1 MKYKTDFGQF
11 ISEQKLKNSLQGQ
24 ELAKKL
30 GISLGY
36 LSQLE
41 HGKRLCP
48 DVGLLKKMIEVFD
61 LNMEEINVL
70 YDLYSEAS
78 GQLSPDI
85 AEYIQSDDII
95 RKALRC
101 ARDSSATDEHWER
114 FIESLK
120 NEQ

>member
-1 MKYKTDFGQF
+1 MKECNSKFGQF
-11 ISEQKLKNSLQGQ
+11 ISEQKNKCSINGR

-30 GISLGY
+30 SISHGY

-48 DVGLLKKMIEVFD
+48 DVGLLKKMADVFE
-61 LNMEEINVL
+61 LNMEETHTL
-70 YDLYSEAS
+70 YDLYAEAS

-85 AEYIQSDDII
+85 VEYIQSNDII

-101 ARDSSATDEHWER
+101 AREASATDKHWER

-120 NEQ
+120 K

>member
-1 MKYKTDFGQF
+1 MRYKTDFGQF
-11 ISEQKLKNSLQGQ
+11 ISEQKNKCSLQGQ
-24 ELAKKL
+24 ELAKRL

-61 LNMEEINVL
+61 LDTEEINVL

-78 GQLSPDI
+78 GQMSPDI
-85 AEYIQSDDII
+85 IEYIQSNEII
-95 RKALRC
+95 KKALRC
-101 ARDSSATDEHWER
+101 ARDASATDEHWER
-114 FIESLK
+114 FMESLK

>member
-114 FIESLK
+114 FIEFLK

>member
-1 MKYKTDFGQF
+1 MKECNSKFGQF
-11 ISEQKLKNSLQGQ
+11 ISEQREKRSINGR

-30 GISLGY
+30 GISHGY

-48 DVGLLKKMIEVFD
+48 NVGLLKKMIEVFD

-70 YDLYSEAS
+70 YDLYAEAS

-85 AEYIQSDDII
+85 VEYILSNDII

-101 ARDSSATDEHWER
+101 ARDASATDEHWER

-120 NEQ
+120 K

>member
-1 MKYKTDFGQF
+1 MKESSNKFGQF
-11 ISEQKLKNSLQGQ
+11 ISEQKQKSSLQGQ

-70 YDLYSEAS
+70 YDLYAEVS

-85 AEYIQSDDII
+85 VEYIQSKDII
-95 RKALRC
+95 KKALRC
-101 ARDSSATDEHWER
+101 ARDASATEEHWER

-120 NEQ
+120 K

>member
-1 MKYKTDFGQF
+1 MKECNSKFGQF
-11 ISEQKLKNSLQGQ
+11 ISEQRIKNSMQGQ
-24 ELAKKL
+24 ELAKRL

-48 DVGLLKKMIEVFD
+48 DLELLRKMINVFD
-61 LNMEEINVL
+61 LNTEETNAL
-70 YDLYSEAS
+70 YDLYAEAS

-85 AEYIQSDDII
+85 AEYIQSSNTVK
-95 RKALRC
+95 KALRC
-101 ARDSSATDEHWER
+101 AREASATDKHWER

-120 NEQ
+120 K